1 MNMAVVASLLLAIL
15 SKSVLPEERLV
26 SCQPD
31 CVVAKTS
38 TTLRI
43 WLTGCYQVHIFE
55 VLTRCIAHGLQG

>member
-15 SKSVLPEERLV
+15 SKSVLLEERLV

-31 CVVAKTS
+31 YVVAKTS

-43 WLTGCYQVHIFE
+43 WLTVCYQVHVFE